1 LPIPFA
7 ADAGR
12 IGRCEREAKML
23 AWLRT
28 LRLVHSVYF
37 VELDRNWISFPKGTK
52 TGTLTV
58 CPLGVLKVPP
68 SGTSARGERSFAT
81 HTPMVISSPC
91 LKESFVTPCLV
102 KELGLGI
109 STSHL
114 TTSPF
119 SPFTSRWRKEC
130 GLIHST
136 PAITPLSV
144 TSFVVSKYTAWRWCA
159 TSGRAMRLMLIETI
173 DRDVILGRLRVFL
186 GRSSDSLSSLD
197 VSCVFRD
204 EMSAQMDNNS
214 WSSWASGAR
223 KNCGPEL
230 VGGVAAGAMN
240 GRP

>member
-1 LPIPFA
+1 MIGRTMAHYRITAKLGEGGMGEGHHATATNLRRELAIRILPIPFA

-28 LRLVHSVYF
+28 LRLVHSGYF

-52 TGTLTV
+52 TDTLTV

-68 SGTSARGERSFAT
+68 SGTSARGERSFASQ
-81 HTPMVISSPC
+81 TPILISSPC

-119 SPFTSRWRKEC
+119 
-130 GLIHST
+130 
-136 PAITPLSV
+136 PL
-144 TSFVVSKYTAWRWCA
+144 
-159 TSGRAMRLMLIETI
+159 
-173 DRDVILGRLRVFL
+173 LRPGE
-186 GRSSDSLSSLD
+186 GRSAD
-197 VSCVFRD
+197 
-204 EMSAQMDNNS
+204 
-214 WSSWASGAR
+214 
-223 KNCGPEL
+223 
-230 VGGVAAGAMN
+230 
-240 GRP
+240 